1 MCIYIY
7 ISMSIIEKVFK
18 YEVTELPVIKYED
31 EIWFKAVVVATILKY
46 TNQRKAIHDH
56 VDPED
61 KRKLSKSKR
70 NKSFRLKTDPLI
82 LKEMCI
88 YISMSIIEKVFKYE
102 ENEITVIK
110 CRDKIWFR
118 GKDIA
123 KALGY
128 EKTRNAILKHVNDD
142 DKSILEDLRRGP
154 QIRAP
159 FKNEQ
164 GGSIFINES
173 GLYSLIFGSKLESAK
188 VFKRW
193 VTSEVLPS
201 IRKTGRYDYCMN
213 HKYNNTLTFK
223 IENETDLHVKVVSF
237 LKKRYPH
244 SLFTVTLGENQDTA
258 FKRIDSFK
266 KGYLRGSP
274 DLIINNLHKHYTG
287 FCIEFKNPKGN
298 GILSPDQ
305 SMMLRQYQNN
315 GFKILVS
322 NDYDQIIEQ
331 IIEYFRDVRI
341 KCSYCP
347 RRFNSSQSL
356 SNHIKSFHKL

>member
-1 MCIYIY
+1 MCIY

-46 TNQRKAIHDH
+46 TNQRKAIRDH

-61 KRKLSKSKR
+61 KRKLSELMSKSKG
-70 NKSFRLKTDPLI
+70 NESFRLKG
-82 LKEMCI
+82 
-88 YISMSIIEKVFKYE
+88 
-102 ENEITVIK
+102 NE
-110 CRDKIWFR
+110 
-118 GKDIA
+118 GNS
-123 KALGY
+123 LY
-128 EKTRNAILKHVNDD
+128 L
-142 DKSILEDLRRGP
+142 S
-154 QIRAP
+154 
-159 FKNEQ
+159 
-164 GGSIFINES
+164 ES
-173 GLYSLIFGSKLESAK
+173 GLYSLVLRSKLESAK
-188 VFKRW
+188 EFKRW
-193 VTSEVLPS
+193 VTSQVLPS

-266 KGYLRGSP
+266 KGYLHGSP
-274 DLIINNLHKHYTG
+274 DLIINNLHKRYSG
-287 FCIEFKNPKGN
+287 FCIEFKNPKEN
-298 GILSPDQ
+298 GVLSPDQ

-331 IIEYFRDVRI
+331 IIEYFRDVRLL
-341 KCSYCP
+341 CLHCL
-347 RRFNSSQSL
+347 RRFISSQSL
-356 SNHIKSFHKL
+356 SNHIKSFHKM